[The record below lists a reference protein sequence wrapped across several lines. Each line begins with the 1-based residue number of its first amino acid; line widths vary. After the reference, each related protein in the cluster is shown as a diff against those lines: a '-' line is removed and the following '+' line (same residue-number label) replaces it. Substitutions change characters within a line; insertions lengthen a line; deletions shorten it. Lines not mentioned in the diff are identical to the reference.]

1 MTEVSSNGRARAL
14 ITGTGAVTPL
24 GTGTENFW
32 DAALHGKSGIGEIT
46 LFDPSP
52 YPSRIAGECWDF
64 DPTDFVSKKQARR
77 MDRYAQLGIAAGI
90 QAAESAGIVDLV
102 RETPERVAIVM
113 GSGIGGISTW
123 EREYRVLNE
132 RGAGRVSPFLI
143 TMMVPNMAAGQLGI
157 ALGATGPS
165 QCPVLACATGG
176 EAIAEGL
183 ELIRRG
189 DADVVIAGS
198 SEAPITPL
206 SMAGFCAIRAVS
218 RRNEEPARAS
228 RPFDEGRD
236 GFVMSEGAGAVIMES
251 EEHAERRGAEPIAAV
266 AGYGRTT
273 DAYHVTAPDEEGRG
287 VERAMVAAFADAGI
301 SPEDVGHVNAHA
313 TATPTGDGPETKAI
327 ARVVPHAL
335 VSGTKSMTGHSFGA
349 VGATEGIMCALALKH
364 KVVPPTINLEQAGR
378 RLRGAQL
385 RRKRGRRSPGSQG
398 RHLQFH
404 GIRRSQCRD
413 RVYKCR
419 IEHEMSIRDL
429 IAILPEPLRQRSL
442 THPSVADPYESNG
455 RLEFLGDSVLNSRV
469 AELVFHGYPELLEG
483 DLTRIRAHLVRKS
496 FLATVGRSEG
506 IEEIIE
512 SSVMNDSVIADT
524 VEAIIGAAYLIDR
537 DLVLRVLDEIFN
549 PAEVDTDELRDWKT
563 LLQETLQADGLRPIY
578 RVISKQGPAHRPSFT
593 SRVSVEGKEVAT
605 GTGSSIKESEQ
616 TAARNALEILGIR
629 PVPRSAVEV
638 HVGA

>member
-1 MTEVSSNGRARAL
+1 VTEASSSGRARAL

-46 LFDPSP
+46 IFDPSP

-77 MDRYAQLGIAAGI
+77 MDRYAQLGIAAGL

-102 RETPERVAIVM
+102 RERPERVAIVM

-143 TMMVPNMAAGQLGI
+143 TMMVPNMAAGQLAI
-157 ALGATGPS
+157 ALGATGPT

-218 RRNEEPARAS
+218 RRNDDPARAS

-236 GFVMSEGAGAVIMES
+236 GFVMSEGAGAVILES
-251 EEHAERRGAEPIAAV
+251 EEHAVSRGAEPIAAV

-273 DAYHVTAPDEEGRG
+273 DAYHVTAPDEQGRG
-287 VERAMVAAFADAGI
+287 VERAMLAAFADAGI
-301 SPEDVGHVNAHA
+301 NPEDVGHVNAHA
-313 TATPTGDGPETKAI
+313 TATPTGDGPETRAI
-327 ARVVPHAL
+327 SRVVPHAL

-364 KVVPPTINLEQAGR
+364 KVVPPTINLEQLADD
-378 RLRGAQL
+378 
-385 RRKRGRRSPGSQG
+385 
-398 RHLQFH
+398 
-404 GIRRSQCRD
+404 C
-413 RVYKCR
+413 
-419 IEHEMSIRDL
+419 EDL
-429 IAILPEPLRQRSL
+429 NYVKGEAAEAPDLKAAI
-442 THPSVADPYESNG
+442 SNSMG
-455 RLEFLGDSVLNSRV
+455 FGGHNV
-469 AELVFHGYPELLEG
+469 
-483 DLTRIRAHLVRKS
+483 
-496 FLATVGRSEG
+496 
-506 IEEIIE
+506 
-512 SSVMNDSVIADT
+512 VIA
-524 VEAIIGAAYLIDR
+524 
-537 DLVLRVLDEIFN
+537 
-549 PAEVDTDELRDWKT
+549 
-563 LLQETLQADGLRPIY
+563 
-578 RVISKQGPAHRPSFT
+578 FT
-593 SRVSVEGKEVAT
+593 SVE
-605 GTGSSIKESEQ
+605 
-616 TAARNALEILGIR
+616 
-629 PVPRSAVEV
+629 
-638 HVGA
+638 

>member
-1 MTEVSSNGRARAL
+1 VTEVSSNGRAL

-64 DPTDFVSKKQARR
+64 EPTDFMSKKQARR
-77 MDRYAQLGIAAGI
+77 TDRYAQFGITAGI
-90 QAAESAGIVDLV
+90 QAAESAGVVDLV
-102 RETPERVAIVM
+102 REKPERVAIVM

-143 TMMVPNMAAGQLGI
+143 TMMVPNMAAGQLAI

-218 RRNEEPARAS
+218 RRNDEPARAS
-228 RPFDEGRD
+228 RPFDDGRD
-236 GFVMSEGAGAVIMES
+236 GFVMSEGAGAIVMES
-251 EEHAERRGAEPIAAV
+251 EEHAERRGAEPISAV

-287 VERAMVAAFADAGI
+287 VERAMVAAFEDSGI
-301 SPEDVGHVNAHA
+301 DPADVGHVNAHA

-349 VGATEGIMCALALKH
+349 VGATEGIMCALAIKH
-364 KVVPPTINLEQAGR
+364 NIVPPTINLEN
-378 RLRGAQL
+378 L
-385 RRKRGRRSPGSQG
+385 
-398 RHLQFH
+398 
-404 GIRRSQCRD
+404 
-413 RVYKCR
+413 
-419 IEHEMSIRDL
+419 
-429 IAILPEPLRQRSL
+429 
-442 THPSVADPYESNG
+442 ADDCE
-455 RLEFLGDSVLNSRV
+455 ELNYV
-469 AELVFHGYPELLEG
+469 
-483 DLTRIRAHLVRKS
+483 
-496 FLATVGRSEG
+496 RSEAVEAPDLNAAISNSMG
-506 IEEIIE
+506 FGGHN
-512 SSVMNDSVIADT
+512 VVIA
-524 VEAIIGAAYLIDR
+524 
-537 DLVLRVLDEIFN
+537 
-549 PAEVDTDELRDWKT
+549 
-563 LLQETLQADGLRPIY
+563 
-578 RVISKQGPAHRPSFT
+578 FT
-593 SRVSVEGKEVAT
+593 SVE
-605 GTGSSIKESEQ
+605 
-616 TAARNALEILGIR
+616 
-629 PVPRSAVEV
+629 
-638 HVGA
+638 

>member
-1 MTEVSSNGRARAL
+1 VTEVSSNGRARAL

-46 LFDPSP
+46 LFDPAP

-64 DPTDFVSKKQARR
+64 EPTDFVSKKQARR

-143 TMMVPNMAAGQLGI
+143 TMMVPNMAAGQLAI
-157 ALGATGPS
+157 ALGAKGPS

-218 RRNEEPARAS
+218 RRNEEPTRAS

-236 GFVMSEGAGAVIMES
+236 GFVMSEGAGAVILES

-327 ARVVPHAL
+327 SRVVPHAL

-364 KVVPPTINLEQAGR
+364 KVVPPTINLEKLADDCEE
-378 RLRGAQL
+378 LNYVVSEAVEA
-385 RRKRGRRSPGSQG
+385 P
-398 RHLQFH
+398 
-404 GIRRSQCRD
+404 
-413 RVYKCR
+413 
-419 IEHEMSIRDL
+419 DL
-429 IAILPEPLRQRSL
+429 KAAI
-442 THPSVADPYESNG
+442 SNSMG
-455 RLEFLGDSVLNSRV
+455 FGGHNV
-469 AELVFHGYPELLEG
+469 
-483 DLTRIRAHLVRKS
+483 
-496 FLATVGRSEG
+496 
-506 IEEIIE
+506 
-512 SSVMNDSVIADT
+512 VIA
-524 VEAIIGAAYLIDR
+524 
-537 DLVLRVLDEIFN
+537 
-549 PAEVDTDELRDWKT
+549 
-563 LLQETLQADGLRPIY
+563 
-578 RVISKQGPAHRPSFT
+578 FT
-593 SRVSVEGKEVAT
+593 SVE
-605 GTGSSIKESEQ
+605 
-616 TAARNALEILGIR
+616 
-629 PVPRSAVEV
+629 
-638 HVGA
+638 